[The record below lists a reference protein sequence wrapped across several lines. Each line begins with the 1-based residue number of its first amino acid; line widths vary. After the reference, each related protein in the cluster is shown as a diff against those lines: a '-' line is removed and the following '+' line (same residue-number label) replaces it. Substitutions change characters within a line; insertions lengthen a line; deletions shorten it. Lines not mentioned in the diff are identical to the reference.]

1 MSRHRNRR
9 KSFQFEPRHE
19 PLLPIHAFFV
29 RLIHSGVIAA
39 TVVIVALALGTAGFH
54 LTERL
59 PWLDAALNASM
70 LLSGMGPLD
79 HPQTVSGKVFAAAY
93 ALFSGIVFLTVA
105 ALLFAPVF
113 HRLIHHFH
121 LELDDSDRPDRPGRP

>member
-9 KSFQFEPRHE
+9 KATFQFEPRHE
-19 PLLPIHAFFV
+19 PLLPIRAFFMRLV
-29 RLIHSGVIAA
+29 RSGVIAA
-39 TVVIVALALGTAGFH
+39 SVVILALALGAVGFH
-54 LTERL
+54 YTERL
-59 PWLDAALNASM
+59 PWLDATLNASM

-79 HPQTVSGKVFAAAY
+79 HPQSNAGKVFATVY

-121 LELDDSDRPDRPGRP
+121 LELDDSDPPGRP